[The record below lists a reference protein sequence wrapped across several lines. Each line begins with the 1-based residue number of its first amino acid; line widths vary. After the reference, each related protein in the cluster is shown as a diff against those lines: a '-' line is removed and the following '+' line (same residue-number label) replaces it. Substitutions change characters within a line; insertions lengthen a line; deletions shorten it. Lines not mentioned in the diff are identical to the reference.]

1 MIGTSMSAVVTA
13 IGGVVIALV
22 ILLVVLS
29 GRMSKRARAGLE
41 LIVGVLMYPTVTAL
55 WGWQAYQRF
64 GDGDWIYAGLMSV
77 ATVVMTTTGIYAI
90 RRRTLAPFAKSA
102 K

>member
-1 MIGTSMSAVVTA
+1 MSAVVTA

-41 LIVGVLMYPTVTAL
+41 PIVGVLMYPTVTAL

-77 ATVVMTTTGIYAI
+77 AAVVMATTGIYAI